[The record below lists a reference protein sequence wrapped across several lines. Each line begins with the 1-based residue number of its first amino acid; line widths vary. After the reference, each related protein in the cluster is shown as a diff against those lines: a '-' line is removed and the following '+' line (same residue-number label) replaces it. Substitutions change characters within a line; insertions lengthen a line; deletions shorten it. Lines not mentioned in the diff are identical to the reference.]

1 MWTYKNTDEL
11 YHHGILGMKWG
22 VRRYQNELRKI
33 NERKNLERN
42 YRSLNPN
49 AIKRGMA
56 AVGTIAAGMGTIVA
70 IQKNGKKIVTIGK
83 NIVNRYGKVAY
94 KVGKHAIK

>member
-1 MWTYKNTDEL
+1 MSDDAKEAKTIKKKKVYEMSNT
-11 YHHGILGMKWG
+11 
-22 VRRYQNELRKI
+22 ELRKI